1 MAKRSNEE
9 IIRNFLDCA
18 DVRIGGNRPWDIQV
32 HNQNLY
38 DRVLSGGSLAAGES
52 YMDEWWDC
60 EALDKFFY
68 KIYRAQLRNK
78 IKSLKNVM
86 WGALIAKLTNPQK
99 KSKAFEIGKKHY
111 DRGNNLYK
119 NMLDKRMAYS
129 CGYWDKAENL
139 DQAQEAKLDLIC
151 RKIELEHGQKVLD
164 IGCGWGSF
172 ARYAAEKYN
181 AEVTGI
187 TVSEEQV
194 KLGKEM
200 CKGLPVDIRLQDYRD
215 VAGEFDHIISVG
227 MIEHVGYKNYRTFM
241 EVVHRCLKPCGR
253 FLLQTIGSNLSYK
266 SSEPWVS
273 KYIFPNSL
281 LPSAK
286 QITTA
291 AEGLFT
297 IRDWHSFGT
306 HYDKTL
312 MAWHRNF
319 VTNWEHIKDAHD
331 NRFYRMWSYYLL
343 SFAGSFRANRF
354 QLWQIVF
361 TRPGA
366 EGEYRCVR

>member
-1 MAKRSNEE
+1 MAKRDNKG
-9 IIRNFLDCA
+9 IIRNLLEGA
-18 DVRIGGNRPWDIQV
+18 DIRIGGNKPWDIQV
-32 HNQNLY
+32 HNPNLY
-38 DRVLSGGSLAAGES
+38 NRLLAGGSLAAGES
-52 YMDEWWDC
+52 YMDGWWDC
-60 EALDKFFY
+60 EALDQFFY
-68 KIYRAQLRNK
+68 KIFSAQLEYK
-78 IKSLKNVM
+78 IKRQKNVM
-86 WGALIAKLTNPQK
+86 WASLIAKLTNPQK
-99 KSKAFEIGKKHY
+99 KSNAFEIGERHY

-119 NMLDKRMAYS
+119 HMLDKRMVYS

-139 DQAQEAKLDLIC
+139 DRAQEAKLDLIC
-151 RKIELEHGQKVLD
+151 RKAGLEPGQKVLD

-172 ARYAAEKYN
+172 IKYAAEKYDVK
-181 AEVTGI
+181 ATGV

-194 KLGKEM
+194 KLGRKM

-215 VAGEFDHIISVG
+215 VDEEFDHIISVG

-241 EVVHRCLKPCGR
+241 EVVCRCLKPCGR
-253 FLLQTIGSNLSYK
+253 LLLQTIGSNISHK
-266 SSEPWVS
+266 SNEPWVS

-291 AEGLFT
+291 AEGLLT
-297 IRDWHSFGT
+297 LRDWHSFGT

-319 VTNWEHIKDAHD
+319 IANWEHIKDD
-331 NRFYRMWSYYLL
+331 YDKRFYRMWCYYLL
-343 SFAGSFRANRF
+343 SFAGSFRANKF

-361 TRPGA
+361 THLGA
-366 EGEYRCVR
+366 EGEYRCIR